1 MTSNMAQVFVGTS
14 GYSFKA
20 WKGDFYPAK
29 MPDKQLLPYY
39 AERLATVELN
49 NTFYRTPT
57 KEAIAGWCNAVPP
70 EFRFSIKAPQRIT
83 HVSRLKDTSLL
94 EPFAELLAGFGER
107 LGVVLF
113 QFPPHLR
120 LDFERLQA
128 FRAVWPR
135 AVPTALEFRH
145 PSWDFAPVREWM
157 RSEGLAW
164 VVNDSDAVDEE
175 GEDESPR
182 VSLAG
187 EHAVLASAAADG
199 VSYLRLRRES
209 YSDEE
214 LRAWADALKAVNGR
228 VFVFFKHEVQGPG
241 YAMNLRRLT
250 SVE

>member
-1 MTSNMAQVFVGTS
+1 MTQVFVGTS

-20 WKGDFYPAK
+20 WKGGFYPVK

-83 HVSRLKDTSLL
+83 HVSRLKDESLL
-94 EPFAELLAGFGER
+94 GPLSELLAGFGER

-113 QFPPHLR
+113 QFPPHFR
-120 LDFERLQA
+120 LSFERLQA
-128 FRAVWPR
+128 FRAAWPR
-135 AVPTALEFRH
+135 AIPTALEFRH
-145 PSWDFAPVREWM
+145 SSWDCAEVREWM
-157 RSEGLAW
+157 RAEGLAW
-164 VVNDSDAVDEE
+164 VVNDSDEAATE

-182 VSLAG
+182 GAPAPDR
-187 EHAVLASAAADG
+187 AVLALAAARG
-199 VSYLRLRRES
+199 ITYLRLRRER

-214 LRAWADALKAVNGR
+214 LRAWADALRAVDGR

-250 SVE
+250 ALE